1 MMVNVELPTLLGKKL
16 SCCICQFL
24 YCKYLHQCQGE
35 ATNIISLNTELGKI
49 FTADNI
55 SSHGLVQSAPAT
67 SSFCSLYPYD
77 HQLFHP
83 IWKSGSSWDSS
94 HQPATYYQ
102 SPGYFLCPPSLL
114 LLSEPSLIS
123 SSGTSAAALSW
134 PLPPGSILPCDCQG
148 DLSGI
153 QI

>member
-1 MMVNVELPTLLGKKL
+1 MVDVELPTLPGKKL

-24 YCKYLHQCQGE
+24 YCQYLRQCQGE
-35 ATNIISLNTELGKI
+35 AANIVSLNTEWGKYLRLTTSALMGQYSRLQPPPLSAVSTHMIINRFTQFGSLEALG
-49 FTADNI
+49 TPPI
-55 SSHGLVQSAPAT
+55 SQPRT
-67 SSFCSLYPYD
+67 ISLLD
-77 HQLFHP
+77 
-83 IWKSGSSWDSS
+83 I
-94 HQPATYYQ
+94 
-102 SPGYFLCPPSLL
+102 FLCPPSLL
-114 LLSEPSLIS
+114 LLSEPPLIS